1 MEVHQIVLAYLEVLL
16 SWPPLV
22 GLLGTVVLVLF
33 KKEVRSLIGRIARIR
48 FPGGGEIALPRQA
61 PPTDTKDAPEVPE
74 GDVKLPPNVSGA
86 EADRLREAIRSERA
100 ATYLW
105 EYRYLN
111 RYLVLAT
118 QLVLDHIASSAGP
131 IALRLL
137 DSYLHAFIPS
147 ANERNAILDA
157 LAGHHLVLMGGDGL
171 IEVTPKG
178 REYIAWRGPLPDQ
191 APNSLVGAADTST
204 STLGTGPSLTDES
217 LKAIGKSIMEMAPA
231 APETDE
237 GKES

>member
-48 FPGGGEIALPRQA
+48 FPGGGEIALPQA

-74 GDVKLPPNVSGA
+74 GDVELPPDVSGA

-111 RYLVLAT
+111 RYLVRAT
-118 QLVLDHIASSAGP
+118 QLVLDHIAFSAGP
-131 IALRLL
+131 IALQLL
-137 DSYLHAFIPS
+137 DSYLHAVIPS

-157 LAGHHLVLMGGDGL
+157 LAGHHLVLMWDGL

-178 REYIAWRGPLPDQ
+178 REYIAWRDRSPTKPLTPWWAQ
-191 APNSLVGAADTST
+191 RTRARRHLAQGRR
-204 STLGTGPSLTDES
+204 
-217 LKAIGKSIMEMAPA
+217 
-231 APETDE
+231 
-237 GKES
+237 

>member
-48 FPGGGEIALPRQA
+48 FPGGGEIALPQA

-74 GDVKLPPNVSGA
+74 GDIVELPSDVSGA

-111 RYLVLAT
+111 LYLVRAT
-118 QLVLDHIASSAGP
+118 QLVLDRISSAGP

-137 DSYLHAFIPS
+137 DSYLQAFIPS

-217 LKAIGKSIMEMAPA
+217 LKAIGKRIMEMAPA

>member
-74 GDVKLPPNVSGA
+74 GDVELPPNVSGA

-100 ATYLW
+100 ATYPW

-111 RYLVLAT
+111 RYLVRAT

-137 DSYLHAFIPS
+137 DSYLHAYEPPRVCRRLQLLRGWGHEENRAVLPRGSGAGS
-147 ANERNAILDA
+147 A
-157 LAGHHLVLMGGDGL
+157 
-171 IEVTPKG
+171 
-178 REYIAWRGPLPDQ
+178 
-191 APNSLVGAADTST
+191 VGFRAHA
-204 STLGTGPSLTDES
+204 
-217 LKAIGKSIMEMAPA
+217 
-231 APETDE
+231 
-237 GKES
+237 